1 MEFSTSI
8 VKKLDTKK
16 LPPRI
21 LQKEKKLQKSKN
33 ITNYL

>member
-8 VKKLDTKK
+8 VKKFDTKK

-21 LQKEKKLQKSKN
+21 LKKEKKTYK
-33 ITNYL
+33 